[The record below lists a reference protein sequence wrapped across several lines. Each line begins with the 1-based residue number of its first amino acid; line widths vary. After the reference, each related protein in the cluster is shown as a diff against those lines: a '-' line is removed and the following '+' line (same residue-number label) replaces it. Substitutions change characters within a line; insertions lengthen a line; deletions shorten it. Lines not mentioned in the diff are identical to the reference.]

1 MTTTQ
6 ADKSAPP
13 GLYSFV
19 YGLWGSTGNH
29 TYHLGAL
36 WSGSSNS
43 SDVGWGRWAWVD
55 GTNASNLNCYT
66 QGCNLWFR

>member
-6 ADKSAPP
+6 ADKSAP

-19 YGLWGSTGNH
+19 YGLWGSTGADPF
-29 TYHLGAL
+29 YLGAL
-36 WSGSSNS
+36 WSGSSDS
-43 SDVGWGRWAWVD
+43 SDVGWGQWTWID